1 MSMLSRSASLRF
13 FPFRP
18 IAHPAAVAVA
28 IAVVRGMMMPVR
40 MVLDASLRSITV
52 QMRQEIPF
60 AVVPTLADAERAHI
74 ITTLRE
80 TNWVVGGRNGAAAIL
95 GLNRTTLVA
104 RMRKLGIS
112 REKAEQSTGRSD
124 TGAKA
129 PLGRLSVPA

>member
-1 MSMLSRSASLRF
+1 
-13 FPFRP
+13 
-18 IAHPAAVAVA
+18 
-28 IAVVRGMMMPVR
+28 MMMPVR
-40 MVLDASLRSITV
+40 MVLDAFLRSITV

-60 AVVPTLADAERAHI
+60 AVVRTLADAERAHI

-129 PLGRLSVPA
+129 PLDRLSVPA